1 MFARAYATSIRPI
14 AFGRDLLAFIDA
26 IDHEQA
32 IPSSYTVTINTFDH
46 EAFNDIESHLL
57 RELAEAATQHC
68 EQQDDKHDDPISV
81 VFRVTDDIQKG
92 TFLVSSGAVEAI
104 SKESVDQA
112 RNSAQ
117 IIAEIKPI
125 VGAALIL
132 STGQRIVLDNDTV
145 KVGRQDSCRVVFND
159 SNVSREH
166 AQLRRGPDGWM
177 VLDLG
182 STNGTTINGQKILSE
197 QLLIN
202 NDELAFGTSTARFE
216 IS

>member
-32 IPSSYTVTINTFDH
+32 TPSSYTITINTLDH

-68 EQQDDKHDDPISV
+68 EQQDYKHDDPISV
-81 VFRVTDDIQKG
+81 VFISSEDIRKG
-92 TFLVSSGAVEAI
+92 TFLGSSSAVEAI
-104 SKESVDQA
+104 SKESVDQT
-112 RNSAQ
+112 RNPAQ

-166 AQLRRGPDGWM
+166 AQLRRGPDGWII
-177 VLDLG
+177 LDLG

>member
-14 AFGRDLLAFIDA
+14 SLGRELLAFIDA
-26 IDHEQA
+26 IDEQETT
-32 IPSSYTVTINTFDH
+32 PSSYTITINTIDH

-68 EQQDDKHDDPISV
+68 EQQDYEHDDPISV
-81 VFRVTDDIQKG
+81 VFIANNDIKKG
-92 TFLVSSGAVEAI
+92 TFLVSSGAIEAI
-104 SKESVDQA
+104 SKESADQTQH
-112 RNSAQ
+112 SAQ

-125 VGAALIL
+125 VSAALVL
-132 STGQRIVLDNDTV
+132 STGQRIVLENDTI

-182 STNGTTINGQKILSE
+182 STNGTTINGTKILNE